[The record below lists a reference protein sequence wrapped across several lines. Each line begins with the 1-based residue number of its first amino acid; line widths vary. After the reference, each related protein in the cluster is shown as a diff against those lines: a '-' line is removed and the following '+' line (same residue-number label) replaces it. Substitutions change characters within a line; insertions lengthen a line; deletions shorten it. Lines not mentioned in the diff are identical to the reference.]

1 MKEEEEEDKRG
12 LSSVIIKRRSF
23 INFFFLII
31 KNLIQNDVDLDIIL
45 ILISTLKRRHFSWS
59 PG

>member
-1 MKEEEEEDKRG
+1 M
-12 LSSVIIKRRSF
+12 IIKRRSF